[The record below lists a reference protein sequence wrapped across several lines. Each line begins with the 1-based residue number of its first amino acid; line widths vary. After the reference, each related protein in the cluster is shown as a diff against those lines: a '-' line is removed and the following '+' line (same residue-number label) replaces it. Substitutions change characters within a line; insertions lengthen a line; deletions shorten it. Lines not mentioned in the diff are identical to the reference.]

1 MQFTTFQ
8 ITKKLNINRNT
19 LQQWLD
25 RGLIH
30 PSIQKASGQG
40 TKNIFSLNDVYQIGL
55 FQKLYQVGFTQ
66 KIASE
71 LSQNIDFANV
81 GEGDKS
87 VEWVMIS
94 RHTIS
99 ENTTTTLHYWCGRP
113 SRQESKFIDHGY
125 IFESKAIGHSVV
137 PGDIDFS
144 INLLQIKNYID
155 YKISG

>member
-8 ITKKLNINRNT
+8 ITKKLKINRNT

-55 FQKLYQVGFTQ
+55 FQKFCHLGFTQ
-66 KIASE
+66 KIAGE
-71 LSQNIDFANV
+71 LSQHIDFTNV
-81 GEGDKS
+81 AEGSKN
-87 VEWVMIS
+87 VEWVMVS

-99 ENTTTTLHYWCGRP
+99 GNTSTSLQYWRGRP
-113 SRQESKFIDHGY
+113 SRQESKFIDHDFK
-125 IFESKAIGHSVV
+125 FESKAIGHSVV
-137 PGDIDFS
+137 PGDFDIS
-144 INLLQIKNYID
+144 INLLQIKDYID
-155 YKISG
+155 YKIRS